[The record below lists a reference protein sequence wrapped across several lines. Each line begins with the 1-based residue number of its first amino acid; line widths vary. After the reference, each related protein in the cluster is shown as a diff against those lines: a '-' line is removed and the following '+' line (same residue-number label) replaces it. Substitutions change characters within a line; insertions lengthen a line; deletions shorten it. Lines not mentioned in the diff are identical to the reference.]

1 MVEIYDALVVGAGP
15 VGLMLACELGLAG
28 VSVLVLESSPSP
40 DSPWKV
46 WPLGMRGLNVVAVEA
61 LYRRGLLQTLVD
73 AGKKAQGATA
83 LPKSLNGK
91 PVGRLGARFGG
102 HFAGIMLDAD
112 KIEYDRWKYRI
123 PGPSLKPQ
131 PTMLA
136 HVEAVLAERA
146 ESLGVKILRGTG
158 VSAIVSQEDDSSVTV
173 EAGVNQTF
181 RGRWLVGCDGGRS
194 VVRKAA
200 GIGFIGTEPKYSGYS
215 AKCDWEPV
223 DKLNTGFTATNK
235 GLYIALPGCLHV
247 LDFDSAG
254 FDRTQEVT
262 KEHLQE
268 VLNRVSGK
276 TDVEIT
282 KIHLASSS
290 TDRCKQAISYRKGRI
305 LLAGDAAHIHSPMGA
320 QGMNLGLGDSMNLG
334 WKLAATIRQ
343 ERGGSGMPMDL
354 TLLDTYEDERYPIAA
369 WVLEWTRAQVSTL
382 LPDLYG
388 SAVRSLIKDLL
399 DTVDGTNLVVERV
412 WGLSQR
418 YQLGEEEAHR
428 HRLVGSSAPDMELH
442 DDSRLGS
449 TLESGRGL
457 LVDFENETKLQNL
470 AGDKRYGDRVQY
482 LGMGAK
488 DTRGLRAFL
497 VRPDGIVAWVTEEKQ
512 EPDLEALE
520 RALERW
526 FKF

>member
-1 MVEIYDALVVGAGP
+1 MVGIYDALIVGAGP

-40 DSPWKV
+40 ESPWKV

-61 LYRRGLLQTLVD
+61 LYRRGLLQKLTAAGQKASVD
-73 AGKKAQGATA
+73 TTI
-83 LPKSLNGK
+83 PKTLNGK
-91 PVGRLGARFGG
+91 PLGRSGGRFGG

-131 PTMLA
+131 PTTLA

-146 ESLGVKILRGTG
+146 ESLGVKILRGVG
-158 VSAIVSQEDDSSVTV
+158 VSKIVSEDDSGVTV
-173 EAGVNQTF
+173 EAGSNQTF

-194 VVRKAA
+194 VIRKAA

-215 AKCDWEPV
+215 AKCEWEPV
-223 DKLNTGFTATNK
+223 DRLDTGFTATNK

-282 KIHLASSS
+282 KVDLASSS
-290 TDRCKQAISYRKGRI
+290 TDRCKQASSYRKDRI
-305 LLAGDAAHIHSPMGA
+305 ILAGDAAHIHSPMGA

-343 ERGGSGMPMDL
+343 ERVAAGRPLDL
-354 TLLDTYEDERYPIAA
+354 TLLDTYESERRPIAA

-388 SAVRSLIKDLL
+388 SAVRSLIKDLI

-418 YQLGEEEAHR
+418 YVLGEDEAHR
-428 HRLVGSSAPDMELH
+428 QPLVGGSAPDLELQ
-442 DDSRLGS
+442 DESRLGPK
-449 TLESGRGL
+449 LESGRGL
-457 LVDFENETKLQNL
+457 LVDLERGQKLQNL
-470 AGDKRYGDRVQY
+470 AVDRQYGGRVDY
-482 LGMGAK
+482 LGMDVK
-488 DTRGLRAFL
+488 DSRGLRAFL
-497 VRPDGIVAWVTEEKQ
+497 IRPDGIVAWVAEENE
-512 EPDLEALE
+512 EPDLEALD